1 MLVFVGCG
9 SGGGIGLVFVG
20 CGSGGGIGLV
30 VFVGDSAFAVV
41 CGDRG

>member
-1 MLVFVGCG
+1 VLVFVSCG

-20 CGSGGGIGLV
+20 CGSGGSIGLV
-30 VFVGDSAFAVV
+30 VFVGDGASAVV